1 MAEKSQKIKNPKAA
15 PTTISKKEKSKL
27 HAEHNEKVCN
37 HLLSEST
44 FTDWVVT
51 TSFYSAL
58 HYVSHKIFPF
68 RYKHT
73 EYNKT
78 FTFTCIDTY
87 FNGIRNQQAKKN
99 KHSVMSDLV
108 NEKCPEISNFYAW
121 LFDVCMGA
129 RYIDYKVDKEISDL
143 AFKRLQEIKTYCI

>member
-1 MAEKSQKIKNPKAA
+1 MTEKSQKAKKPKVA
-15 PTTISKKEKSKL
+15 PLTIDKKEKSKL

-37 HLLSEST
+37 HLLNEST
-44 FTDWVVT
+44 FPDWVVT

-58 HYVSHKIFPF
+58 HYVSHKVFPLK
-68 RYKHT
+68 YKNT
-73 EYNKT
+73 DLNKIYT
-78 FTFTCIDTY
+78 FQCLDSY
-87 FNGIRNQQAKKN
+87 FNAIRRQPGKKN

-108 NEKCPEISNFYAW
+108 NEKCEEISDFYSW
-121 LFDVCMGA
+121 LFDACMGA